1 MWSLVGGP
9 YLAAAGLLVLAG
21 VPKLA
26 DPMPLVRALRSAR
39 LPSPATLPAARALVR
54 ALAALEVLVG
64 AAALVAPGRLTAG
77 GVALSYLAFSA
88 FVALV
93 LVRGGVLGSC
103 GCFGRP
109 DTPPTV
115 AHLLVTLVLA
125 ASAAALAVA
134 PPQEAVW
141 SSLSGELLALVG
153 FAALLAWLAYLVMA
167 VLPATTPAA
176 VRSAVSSSAAVRRS

>member
-1 MWSLVGGP
+1 
-9 YLAAAGLLVLAG
+9 
-21 VPKLA
+21 
-26 DPMPLVRALRSAR
+26 
-39 LPSPATLPAARALVR
+39 
-54 ALAALEVLVG
+54 
-64 AAALVAPGRLTAG
+64 
-77 GVALSYLAFSA
+77 VALSYLAFSA

>member
-21 VPKLA
+21 VPKLT
-26 DPMPLVRALRSAR
+26 DPMPLVRALRTAR
-39 LPSPATLPAARALVR
+39 LPASRGLVR
-54 ALAALEVLVG
+54 AVAASEVVLGV
-64 AAALVAPGRLTAG
+64 AAVAVPGRLTAAA
-77 GVALSYLAFSA
+77 VAVSYLTFSA

-93 LVRGGVLGSC
+93 LRRGGVLGSC

-109 DTPPTV
+109 DTPPTL
-115 AHLLVTLVLA
+115 AHLAVTLVLA
-125 ASAAALAVA
+125 VSAAALAAA
-134 PPQEAVW
+134 PPREAVW
-141 SSLSGELLALVG
+141 SSVGGELIALVG

-176 VRSAVSSSAAVRRS
+176 VRSAGPAGATVRRS